1 MRLSLLGLLI
11 VLVAVAAFTASN
23 LGTTT
28 LLFWRWPVLV
38 APLSYVVVGAAV
50 LGALLVLLVSW
61 PRHRHL
67 GARIRELEGRLRI
80 LEAPQREAPS
90 AAYGS
95 RSDDTRRFP

>member
-1 MRLSLLGLLI
+1 MRLGVVALLL
-11 VLVAVAAFTASN
+11 VLVVVAAFTASN
-23 LGTTT
+23 LGSIT

-50 LGALLVLLVSW
+50 FGALLVLLVSW

-80 LEAPQREAPS
+80 LEAPPRESPS
-90 AAYGS
+90 ATYGA
-95 RSDDTRRFP
+95 RSDETRRFP